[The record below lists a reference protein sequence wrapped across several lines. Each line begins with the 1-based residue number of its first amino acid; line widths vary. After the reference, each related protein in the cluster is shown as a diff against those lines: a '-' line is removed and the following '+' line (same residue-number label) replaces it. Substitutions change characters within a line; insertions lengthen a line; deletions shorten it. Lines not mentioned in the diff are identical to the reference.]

1 VSNIR
6 TGQVI
11 STTELSVNLEK
22 LSDGEL
28 LELAVPSESPT
39 QSRRILVIWLYLNGS
54 PKIGLEEFDRS
65 LTALAEKELQRRAN
79 PNKK

>member
-6 TGQVI
+6 TGLVSTHEI
-11 STTELSVNLEK
+11 SVDLEK
-22 LSDGEL
+22 LSDGDL

-39 QSRRILVIWLYLNGS
+39 QSRRVLVIWLYLNDS
-54 PKIGLEEFDRS
+54 PKTGLEEFDRS
-65 LTALAEKELQRRAN
+65 LTDLAEKELQRRAN

>member
-1 VSNIR
+1 MSSVQ

-11 STTELSVNLEK
+11 FTAELSANLEK

-39 QSRRILVIWLYLNGS
+39 QSRRVLVIWLYLNDP

-65 LTALAEKELQRRAN
+65 LTVLAEKELQRRAN
-79 PNKK
+79 PNKI

>member
-1 VSNIR
+1 MAEVEQAQIAR
-6 TGQVI
+6 RP
-11 STTELSVNLEK
+11 ELVVNLEG

-39 QSRRILVIWLYLNGS
+39 QGRRVLVIWLFLRES

-65 LTALAEKELQRRAN
+65 LTALAEQELERRAR
-79 PNKK
+79 KG

>member
-1 VSNIR
+1 MSNIR

-65 LTALAEKELQRRAN
+65 LTILAERELQRRAN

>member
-1 VSNIR
+1 MAEAEQAQITR
-6 TGQVI
+6 RP
-11 STTELSVNLEK
+11 ELVVNLEG

-39 QSRRILVIWLYLNGS
+39 QGRRVLVVWLFLKES

-65 LTALAEKELQRRAN
+65 LTALAEQELERRAR
-79 PNKK
+79 KG